1 MIWQLMQRDP
11 AWRWMPYFVMASGA
25 LGLLGHFIMTGTVG
39 VQAGFD
45 VAYFQLPFLAGFTA
59 TIQQGDSRFQSA
71 LPVTVREVYLS
82 RVVSMMAAI
91 WLPAVVTIGMARAMP
106 NAAFPVGAL
115 LERVS
120 VSTAAMVGLQAVGI
134 RGLKILS
141 PALVFILSFA
151 WIVLPDIWHTPV
163 VPLVCGFAAL
173 GTFLWTWRTV
183 PKTFQSAP
191 LEVSRAEKAAGAASS
206 DRQSAYPWR
215 PVLRTVFPWGGFWII
230 VPFVMMLLGA
240 FRPYIFIFAGGAWQ
254 SARPAVRWLFTLP
267 VSRRVIL
274 NGILFS
280 VLFSF
285 GGGYLVS
292 IQLPSIPTPAF
303 RGIWVRPY
311 QELPQWSGSHEAAEC
326 KTPNVLPSLD
336 FWVVAK
342 GGQVP
347 RIEAPWGETFQ
358 PPVFRKAGFDILN
371 PYAVGCENSERFLD
385 WQFSRAT
392 EAVYGRPLPRDKDES
407 WQTGH
412 VVVTSLRTQ
421 FVNVAFIAASAML
434 AMMVALLNDWRGFRR
449 ISGPARITL
458 MSLPVGAGITV
469 MLLDSANKLPVTQ
482 WMSWVLPQ
490 SLPAAILLAIVPLA
504 VVYWLLDVLFREVE
518 LVDRAEGRAA

>member
-292 IQLPSIPTPAF
+292 IQLLPFPSPAF
-303 RGIWVRPY
+303 RGIWVRTD
-311 QELPQWSGSHEAAEC
+311 QEPPQWSGSHKISGC